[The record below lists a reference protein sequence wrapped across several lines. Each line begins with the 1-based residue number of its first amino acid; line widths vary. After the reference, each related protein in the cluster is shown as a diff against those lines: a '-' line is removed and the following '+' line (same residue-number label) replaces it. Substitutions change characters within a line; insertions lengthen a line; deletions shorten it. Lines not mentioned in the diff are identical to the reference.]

1 MDFDSLKII
10 SNKLSE
16 KIQKIESALKIKEK
30 YIRLNELEQMTM
42 QNSFFDDSKTS
53 AKILGEM
60 KNLKTIL
67 EKQEKLNNNFSDFEC
82 YLELGIEANDEESFN
97 EALKLSKILEKKL
110 DKLEIDTLLSDEYDS
125 HNSIITIH
133 PGAGRYRVT
142 RLG

>member
-42 QNSFFDDSKTS
+42 QNGFFDDSKTS

-60 KNLKTIL
+60 KTLKTIL
-67 EKQEKLNNNFSDFEC
+67 EKQEKLNKEFSDFEC

-110 DKLEIDTLLSDEYDS
+110 DKLEIDTLLSDEYDVR
-125 HNSIITIH
+125 NAIITIH
-133 PGAGRYRVT
+133 PGAGRYRVA